1 MSLTAD
7 RPLVRW
13 AAPVAAVAV
22 IAGAT
27 VLTTRSASADA
38 GLPTITAQQLLVDVQ
53 AAKVPGISGTVNQ
66 SVDLGLPQLPGLS
79 SGSGSTS
86 DSPALSSI
94 VSGTHTWRVWVAGA
108 TQQRLALVGSLGE
121 SDVIR
126 NGKDVWAWSSQDQ
139 TAVHSTLPAMPAMS
153 AHAPDVGRSVV
164 PLDVPKTPADAAQM
178 ALALAGKTTD
188 VSVAGT
194 AVVAG
199 RPAYELV
206 LKPKDSATRV
216 AQVRIAVDS
225 VTKVPLRVQ
234 VYSTKLA
241 NPAIDVGFTSVDFSV
256 PPAAQ
261 FTFTPPPGTT
271 VTQKALPTPSAGA
284 TTKPALPA
292 DATKPKVVGAGWS
305 SVVVAKVPA
314 DAMSQAGGGQVQ
326 GLLAAIPKV
335 SGAWGSG
342 RLVEGTLF
350 SVLLTDDGRLAAGAV
365 VPAQL
370 YAALAAG

>member
-1 MSLTAD
+1 MSLSAD

-13 AAPVAAVAV
+13 AVPVAAVAV

-38 GLPTITAQQLLVDVQ
+38 GLPAISAQQLLVDVQ
-53 AAKVPGISGTVNQ
+53 GAKVAGISGTVSQ

-79 SGSGSTS
+79 SGSGSAS

-94 VSGTHTWRVWVAGA
+94 VSGTHTWRVWVAGP

-126 NGKDVWAWSSQDQ
+126 NGTDLWAWSSQDQ
-139 TAVHSTLPAMPAMS
+139 TAVHSTLPAYTAGTSERQLPT
-153 AHAPDVGRSVV
+153 D
-164 PLDVPKTPADAAQM
+164 LPKTPADAAQ
-178 ALALAGKTTD
+178 LALAAAGGTTD

-206 LKPKDSATRV
+206 LKPKDGATVV

-241 NPAIDVGFTSVDFSV
+241 NPAIDVGFTSVDFGV
-256 PPAAQ
+256 PAAAQ

-271 VTQKALPTPSAGA
+271 VTQKALPGAGGMATKPSG
-284 TTKPALPA
+284 TTPALPA
-292 DATKPKVVGAGWS
+292 DATRPKVVGAGWS
-305 SVVVAKVPA
+305 SVVVATVPA
-314 DAMSQAGGGQVQ
+314 GAMSRIGGGQAQ
-326 GLLAAIPKV
+326 ALLAAIPKV

-342 RLVEGTLF
+342 RLVEGTLL
-350 SVLLTDDGRLAAGAV
+350 SVVLTDDGRVAAGAV
-365 VPAQL
+365 APAQL
-370 YAALAAG
+370 YAALPAG